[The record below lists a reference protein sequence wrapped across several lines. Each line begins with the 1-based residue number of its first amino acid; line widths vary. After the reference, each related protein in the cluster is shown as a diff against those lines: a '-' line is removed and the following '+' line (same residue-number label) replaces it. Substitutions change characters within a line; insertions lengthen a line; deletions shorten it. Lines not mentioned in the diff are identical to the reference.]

1 MLIQQITKILKRQKL
16 DIFSLII
23 ISLALLSYVRIL
35 LLLNVFEDDNAWLLS
50 VYASGNLSEFLNT
63 GWIELRR
70 IPQGIFLYYFLGAH
84 KLFDNP
90 YILWQSL
97 NLLIQV
103 VSPLLLYY
111 FLNNL
116 IKDRYLAFLSAC
128 CFIVYPIDTT
138 LPVFSNIYYRIGIM
152 LTITSF
158 YFTERGLS
166 KNIRWVFLLI
176 SFLLSGI
183 SHYILIEGTI
193 ALEPAR
199 LFFIGYIFYN
209 KGILSKDLIKKTL
222 IIWLPFFLLC
232 IPLIIYKLIF
242 KPYGIYTGT
251 YKTDISFLLNLKM
264 HRELIKMLLFA
275 NWKIMFLKYLSH
287 LSVWSILSG
296 LFTAAMVIYMFRRS
310 DVSGKLNLR
319 MSSQAHHNVGSS
331 VRLALLIFVV
341 LGIVLLIPPVV
352 MYGLADRV
360 PSFGPNSRHG
370 IILQMGYAVILGSIL
385 YAIYRK
391 ASSDVWS
398 YASKDLKLK
407 VVNLFIAIFFAL
419 GVFFNNLN
427 LDIYFNIWE
436 KQKDFWQAFT
446 KRFPTLPEKADFF
459 FDIKSDRP
467 MDTLNLDTSYDLE
480 FVINMLYARSEDSER
495 FRNYRVIAR
504 DEWKSLEKD
513 VEKSDNAFK
522 RPSHWGEDVFNLKE
536 IVVISYSKNKLFVN
550 HEVIEQYPDITYR
563 ILADKNPSELSVRQ
577 THDVSKSASYPLRG
591 KLSRFY

>member
-1 MLIQQITKILKRQKL
+1 MLIRQITKILKKQKP

-23 ISLALLSYVRIL
+23 VSLALLSYVRIL

-50 VYASGNLSEFLNT
+50 VYASSNLSEFLNT

-70 IPQGIFLYYFLGAH
+70 IPQGVFLYYFLGAH

-90 YILWQSL
+90 YILWQPL
-97 NLLIQV
+97 NLIIQL

-116 IKDRYLAFLSAC
+116 IKDRYLAFLSAS

-152 LTITSF
+152 LTIISF
-158 YFTERGLS
+158 YLTERGLS
-166 KNIRWVFLLI
+166 KNIKWVFLFI

-209 KGILSKDLIKKTL
+209 KGILSKNLIKKTL

-242 KPYGIYTGT
+242 KPYGIYADM
-251 YKTDISFLLNLKM
+251 YKTDISFLLNLQMYK
-264 HRELIKMLLFA
+264 ELTKMLLFV
-275 NWKIMFLKYLSH
+275 NWKILFFKYLSH
-287 LSVWSILSG
+287 LKTWSILSG
-296 LFTAAMVIYMFRRS
+296 IFTVIIVIYIIRRS
-310 DVSGKLNLR
+310 KVSGKLNLKISNQVNFNEWADSR
-319 MSSQAHHNVGSS
+319 SRV
-331 VRLALLIFVV
+331 LIFIFF
-341 LGIVLLIPPVV
+341 GIVLLIPPVI
-352 MYGLADRV
+352 MYGLAGRV
-360 PSFGPNSRHG
+360 PNFGPNSRHG
-370 IILQMGYAVILGSIL
+370 VILQMGYAITLGSIL

-391 ASSDVWS
+391 ASKGSG
-398 YASKDLKLK
+398 LL

-419 GVFFNNLN
+419 GVFFNNIN
-427 LDIYFNIWE
+427 LDIYFNAWE

-446 KRFPTLPEKADFF
+446 KRFPTLPEKATFF
-459 FDIKSDRP
+459 LVIDPDRP
-467 MDTLNLDTSYDLE
+467 MDHLNLDTYYDLE
-480 FVINMLYARSEDSER
+480 FVINMLYTKSKDPKR
-495 FRNYRVIAR
+495 FRNYNVISV
-504 DEWKSLEKD
+504 DELESLEGH
-513 VEKSDNAFK
+513 VEKSNKVFK
-522 RPSHWGEDVFNLKE
+522 RSSHWGEDVFDLKE
-536 IVVISYSKNKLFVN
+536 IVVIYYSKNKLLVN

-563 ILADKNPSELSVRQ
+563 ILADKDFPELPE
-577 THDVSKSASYPLRG
+577 SASYPLRK
-591 KLSRFY
+591 KLSGFY

>member
-1 MLIQQITKILKRQKL
+1 MLIRQITRILRKQKL
-16 DIFSLII
+16 DIFSLIVG
-23 ISLALLSYVRIL
+23 SLALFSYTRIL
-35 LLLNVFEDDNAWLLS
+35 FLQNVFEDDNAWLLS
-50 VYASGNLSEFLNT
+50 VYASSNLSEFLNT

-70 IPQGIFLYYFLGAH
+70 IPQGVFLYYFLGAH
-84 KLFDNP
+84 RLFDNP

-166 KNIRWVFLLI
+166 KNIRWVFLFI

-199 LFFIGYIFYN
+199 LFFIGCIFYN
-209 KGILSKDLIKKTL
+209 KGITSKDLIKKAL
-222 IIWLPFFLLC
+222 IVWLPFFLLC

-242 KPYGIYTGT
+242 KPYGIYADM
-251 YKTDISFLLNLKM
+251 YKTDISFLLNFKM
-264 HRELIKMLLFA
+264 HRELVKMLLFT
-275 NWKIMFLKYLSH
+275 NWKIMFSKYLSH
-287 LSVWSILSG
+287 LTVWSMLSG
-296 LFTAAMVIYMFRRS
+296 LLTAAVVIYMLRRS
-310 DVSGKLNLR
+310 DVSGKLNLK
-319 MSSQAHHNVGSS
+319 MSNQAHSHSNVRANGFSP
-331 VRLALLIFVV
+331 LLIFIVF
-341 LGIVLLIPPVV
+341 GIVLLIPPVI
-352 MYGLADRV
+352 MYGLAGRV
-360 PSFGPNSRHG
+360 PNFGPNSRHG
-370 IILQMGYAVILGSIL
+370 VILQAGYAIILGSIL

-391 ASSDVWS
+391 ASKGSG
-398 YASKDLKLK
+398 LL

-419 GVFFNNLN
+419 GIFFNNMN
-427 LDIYFNIWE
+427 LDIYFGAWE

-446 KRFPTLPEKADFF
+446 KRFPALPEKADF
-459 FDIKSDRP
+459 IIYIRPNRP

-480 FVINMLYARSEDSER
+480 FAINMLYARSEDSKR
-495 FRNYRVIAR
+495 FRNYKVISL
-504 DEWKSLEKD
+504 DEWKALEGH
-513 VEKSDNAFK
+513 VEKSDKVFK
-522 RPSHWGEDVFNLKE
+522 RPSHWGDDVFDLKE
-536 IVVISYSKNKLFVN
+536 IVVIYYSKNKLLVN
-550 HEVIEQYPDITYR
+550 HEVIEQYPDVTYR
-563 ILADKNPSELSVRQ
+563 ILADKNFLELPE
-577 THDVSKSASYPLRG
+577 SASYPLRK
-591 KLSRFY
+591 KLAGFY

>member
-1 MLIQQITKILKRQKL
+1 MLIRQITKILKKQKP

-23 ISLALLSYVRIL
+23 VSLALLSYVRIL

-50 VYASGNLSEFLNT
+50 VYASSNLSEFLNT

-70 IPQGIFLYYFLGAH
+70 IPQGVFLYYFLGAH

-90 YILWQSL
+90 YILWQPL
-97 NLLIQV
+97 NLIIQL

-116 IKDRYLAFLSAC
+116 IKDRYLAFLSAS

-152 LTITSF
+152 LTIISF
-158 YFTERGLS
+158 YLTERGLS
-166 KNIRWVFLLI
+166 KNIKWVFLFI

-209 KGILSKDLIKKTL
+209 KGILSKNLIKKTL

-242 KPYGIYTGT
+242 KPYGIYADM
-251 YKTDISFLLNLKM
+251 YKTDISFLLNLQMYK
-264 HRELIKMLLFA
+264 ELTKMLLFV
-275 NWKIMFLKYLSH
+275 NWKILFFKYLSH
-287 LSVWSILSG
+287 LKTWSILSG
-296 LFTAAMVIYMFRRS
+296 IFTVIIVIYIIRRS
-310 DVSGKLNLR
+310 KVSGKLNLKISNQVNFNEWADSR
-319 MSSQAHHNVGSS
+319 SRV
-331 VRLALLIFVV
+331 LIFIFF
-341 LGIVLLIPPVV
+341 GIVLLIPPVI
-352 MYGLADRV
+352 MYGLAGRV
-360 PSFGPNSRHG
+360 PNFGPNSRHG
-370 IILQMGYAVILGSIL
+370 VILQMGYAITLGSIL

-391 ASSDVWS
+391 ASKGSG
-398 YASKDLKLK
+398 LL

-419 GVFFNNLN
+419 GVFFNNMN
-427 LDIYFNIWE
+427 LDIYFSVWK

-446 KRFPTLPEKADFF
+446 KRFPTLPEKATFF
-459 FDIKSDRP
+459 LVIDPDRP
-467 MDTLNLDTSYDLE
+467 MDHLNLDTYYDLE
-480 FVINMLYARSEDSER
+480 FVINMLYTKSKDPKR
-495 FRNYRVIAR
+495 FRNYNVISV
-504 DEWKSLEKD
+504 DELESLEGH
-513 VEKSDNAFK
+513 VEKSNKVFK
-522 RPSHWGEDVFNLKE
+522 RSSHWGEDVFDLKE
-536 IVVISYSKNKLFVN
+536 IVVIYYSKNKLLVN

-563 ILADKNPSELSVRQ
+563 ILADKDFPELPE
-577 THDVSKSASYPLRG
+577 SASYPLRK
-591 KLSRFY
+591 KLSGFY